1 VWLWEAVS
9 LLAKRGRRGEERRGE
24 ERRGEAAREEARRE
38 EARREEARREAARGG
53 EEREEAAS
61 RTLRGT
67 HCARS
72 TNIRRTLCPVF
83 ADVSK

>member
-1 VWLWEAVS
+1 MALSTCVWLWEACS
-9 LLAKRGRRGEERRGE
+9 AGKKREARRGEA
-24 ERRGEAAREEARRE
+24 RRGEAARE